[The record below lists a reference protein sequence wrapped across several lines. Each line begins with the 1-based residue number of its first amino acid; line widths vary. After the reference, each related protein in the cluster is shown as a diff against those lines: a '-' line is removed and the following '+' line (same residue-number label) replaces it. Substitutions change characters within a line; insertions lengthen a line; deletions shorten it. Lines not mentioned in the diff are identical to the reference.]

1 MRARA
6 TLILGSVLAVA
17 GCAGHASTMRDV
29 RASLLRNDLEGA
41 RARLA
46 EAGRGTDDLLFA
58 LEDGLL
64 LYYAGDPALSISR
77 FDYAEGEVEERYTK
91 SITRAALSLVTSD
104 LILQFDPN
112 GLDNLLV
119 NYYKALAY
127 IDLGDIDGAWVE
139 WRRLESKL
147 QFSRS
152 SGDAAYLDPPFF
164 SYLAGLGLEADDR
177 NAAYIDYRLAEEAY
191 RAAGIAPPRQL
202 VGDLLRLG
210 TELGFSEHLDLYRAR
225 YGALPGTTSGYGAG
239 NGHGSEDRALAEVVV
254 LVEDGL
260 VAPIEEVRAFIPIT
274 RERAKHV
281 HDGGKVTHLD
291 LAEALALE
299 YRAGQYRD
307 VSRGWANRVEIEYV
321 LSIALPV
328 FGKGRPALRRL
339 TATAA
344 SERVAA
350 EPVLDVSALQRAAFE
365 DRLLGIY
372 AKTIARALVKYAA
385 AAKLKDEAKGEDD
398 DEDGEESEGGE
409 VVGVLANIVNAL
421 TERADTRAWL
431 GLPHRIWMARL
442 QLLPGTHEIKIDID
456 GIHEVS
462 LGTVELTPGER
473 RFLSH
478 RVF

>member
-6 TLILGSVLAVA
+6 TLILCSVLAVA

-29 RASLLRNDLEGA
+29 RAALLHNDLGEA

-46 EAGRGTDDLLFA
+46 EAGRGTDDLLYA

-64 LYYAGDPALSISR
+64 LYYAGEPALSISR
-77 FDYAEGEVEERYTK
+77 FEFAEGEVEERYTK
-91 SITRAALSLVTSD
+91 SITRAALSLIASD
-104 LILQFDPN
+104 LVLQFDPN
-112 GLDNLLV
+112 GLDNFLV

-127 IDLGDIDGAWVE
+127 LDLGDNNAAWVE

-152 SGDAAYLDPPFF
+152 RGDEAYLDPPFF

-191 RAAGIAPPRQL
+191 RAAGMSPPRELVNDLVQL
-202 VGDLLRLG
+202 AA
-210 TELGFSEHLDLYRAR
+210 ELGFSDHLDLYRAR
-225 YGALPGTTSGYGAG
+225 YGSLASVTSGHGAG
-239 NGHGSEDRALAEVVV
+239 NGHGSEEGALAEVVV

-260 VAPIEEVRAFIPIT
+260 VAPVDEVRAYIPIT

-281 HDGGKVTHLD
+281 DDGGQMTHLD

-299 YRAGQYRD
+299 YRAGQYRG
-307 VSRGWANRVEIEYV
+307 VGRRWANRVEIEYV
-321 LSIALPV
+321 LPIALPV
-328 FGKGRPALRRL
+328 FGAARPALRTLAASAGSER
-339 TATAA
+339 ATAK
-344 SERVAA
+344 
-350 EPVLDVSALQRAAFE
+350 PVLDVSALQKAAFE

-385 AAKLKDEAKGEDD
+385 AEKLEDEAKEDD
-398 DEDGEESEGGE
+398 DEEGGE

-431 GLPHRIWMARL
+431 SLPHRIWMARL
-442 QLLPGTHEIKIDID
+442 RLPPGTHEVKIHID
-456 GIHEVS
+456 AAHEVS
-462 LGTVELTPGER
+462 LGTIELAPGQR